1 MPTSYHHL
9 TYHDR
14 IQINAL
20 LQVGYKPV
28 QIATHLGRP
37 VCTISRELNRN
48 GVSGFY
54 FLETAQI
61 NAEFRRSQAS
71 EDRDSDEELDAMI
84 EQGLRHG
91 MSPAQISG
99 RLKAEGVANTSTSNI
114 YSKIK
119 KDKLAGGDLW
129 MFLRHA
135 GKTYR
140 KTYGGSAN
148 FNNEIKN
155 RVSIDE
161 RPHIV
166 DFKERKGDLEG
177 DTIIG
182 AKHKGVLLTLNDR
195 VTKKVS
201 IDKLKSKKSDE
212 VSEAMINATAKFDG
226 EKHTCTLDNG
236 KEFAGHED
244 FTDVTGIKVYFC
256 RPSSPE
262 ERGANENTNGLIRQ
276 YIPKGSDIT
285 KVTKTRIK
293 FIERSLNSRPRKTLN
308 FLTPIEAES
317 DGKVQL
323 HFFS

>member
-14 IQINAL
+14 IQIHAL
-20 LQVGYKPV
+20 LQLRYKPSK
-28 QIATHLGRP
+28 IATHLGRP

-48 GVSGFY
+48 SFGEIY

-61 NAEFRRSQAS
+61 NADLRRSLAS
-71 EDRDSDEELDAMI
+71 ADRDSDEELDAMI

-91 MSPAQISG
+91 MSPAQIAG
-99 RLKAEGVANTSTSNI
+99 RLRAEGVAGTSTSNI

-119 KDKLAGGDLW
+119 KDKVAGGDLW

-135 GKTYR
+135 RKSYR
-140 KTYGGSAN
+140 KNYGAGAS
-148 FNNEIKN
+148 FSNEIKN

-161 RPHIV
+161 RPDIV

-177 DTIIG
+177 DTVIG
-182 AKHKGVLLTLNDR
+182 AKHKGVLLTMNDR

-212 VSEAMINATAKFDG
+212 VSEAMIHATEKFDG
-226 EKHTCTLDNG
+226 VKHTCTLDNG

-317 DGKVQL
+317 DGKVQFN
-323 HFFS
+323 FFS